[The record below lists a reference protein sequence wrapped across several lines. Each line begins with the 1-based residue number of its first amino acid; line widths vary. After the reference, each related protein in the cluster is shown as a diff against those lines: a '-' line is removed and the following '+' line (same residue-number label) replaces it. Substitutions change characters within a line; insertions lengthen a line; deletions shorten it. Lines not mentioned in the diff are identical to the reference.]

1 MKGLVTIAN
10 GFHNTTARVRY
21 PGGVH
26 PIPVGALRKLCP
38 SQGCRCL
45 GSPAGWPYPY
55 YKDQGIEV
63 YYDYDQGRWVIAPAD
78 S

>member
-1 MKGLVTIAN
+1 MLVTLKN
-10 GFHNTTARVRY
+10 DFHNTTARVRY

-38 SQGCRCL
+38 SRGCLCL
-45 GSPAGWPYPY
+45 GSPAGEPYPHEE
-55 YKDQGIEV
+55 DGVEV
-63 YYDYDQGRWVIAPAD
+63 YFDIYLGRWVIAPAE